1 MKTGI
6 LKDKR
11 YLDHNMGDYHI
22 ETPERLKAIYAMIE
36 EEIHFPYHAVNPR
49 KAAAEDILM
58 IHSQEY
64 YRLIEDTSGK
74 ERVILDP
81 DTSTNAWTF
90 ETALLAAGGILQ
102 AADDIAAGK
111 INNGYALVRP
121 PGHHAERSRA
131 MGFCFFNNI
140 AIAAEHLIKKHGTKR
155 ILIADWDIHHGN
167 GTQNSFYKRDDVLFF
182 STHQYPFYPGTGHW
196 TETGEDKGEGFT
208 VNIPLSP
215 GKTDEDYGYIYD
227 QILFPIASQFQP
239 EFILV
244 SVGFDIYHQDPL
256 GGMLVTKAGFSF
268 MTSIL
273 LKIANLYA
281 GGKILFILE
290 GGYNLQGLKEGS
302 KEILLQISG
311 NRKADAINAGVSEV
325 LIKEL
330 NPVIENHREFWNQ
343 LKCI

>member
-6 LKDKR
+6 LKDRR
-11 YLDHNMGDYHI
+11 YLEHNMGEYHV
-22 ETPERLKAIYAMIE
+22 ETPERLEVIYSMIE
-36 EEIHFPYHAVNPR
+36 EEIHFPYHSIIPR
-49 KAAAEDILM
+49 KAAEEDILA
-58 IHSQEY
+58 IHSRDYFDFIRE
-64 YRLIEDTSGK
+64 TSGK
-74 ERVILDP
+74 ERVFLDP

-90 ETALLAAGGILQ
+90 ETALLAAGGVIQ
-102 AADDIAAGK
+102 AADDIIDGI
-111 INNGYALVRP
+111 INNGFAFVRP

-140 AIAAEHLIKKHGTKR
+140 AITAEYLMKKHGIKR

-167 GTQNSFYKRDDVLFF
+167 GTQKSFYSRNDVLFF

-196 TETGEDKGEGFT
+196 SEAGEEKGKGYT
-208 VNIPLSP
+208 INVPLSP
-215 GKTDEDYGYIYD
+215 GKTDEDFAYIYKN
-227 QILFPIASQFQP
+227 ILFPTASQFQP

-273 LKIANLYA
+273 QKIANLYA
-281 GGKILFILE
+281 EGRILFILE
-290 GGYNLQGLKEGS
+290 GGYNLQGLEEGS
-302 KEILLQISG
+302 KKILLQISE
-311 NRKADAINAGVSEV
+311 NCEPDSVCSEASEV
-325 LIKEL
+325 LKKEI
-330 NPVIENHREFWNQ
+330 NPVIETHKNYWNQ

>member
-11 YLDHNMGDYHI
+11 YLDHNMGDHHV
-22 ETPERLKAIYAMIE
+22 ETPERLEAIYSMIE
-36 EEIHFPYHAVNPR
+36 EDIHFPYHPIIPR
-49 KAAAEDILM
+49 KAAAEDIQT
-58 IHSQEY
+58 IHSPEY
-64 YRLIEDTSGK
+64 YEFIRETSGK
-74 ERVILDP
+74 ERVFLDP

-90 ETALLAAGGILQ
+90 ETALLAAGGVLQ
-102 AADDIAAGK
+102 AADDIIDDT
-111 INNGYALVRP
+111 INNGFAFVRP

-140 AIAAEHLIKKHGTKR
+140 AITAEYLIKKNGIKR

-167 GTQNSFYKRDDVLFF
+167 GTQNSFYSRDDVLFF
-182 STHQYPFYPGTGHW
+182 STHQYPYYPGTGHW
-196 TETGEDKGEGFT
+196 SEAGEKKGKGYT
-208 VNIPLSP
+208 INIPLSP
-215 GKTDEDYGYIYD
+215 GKTDEDFAYIYKD
-227 QILFPIASQFQP
+227 ILLPIASQFQP

-273 LKIANLYA
+273 LKIANSYS
-281 GGKILFILE
+281 GGRILFILE
-290 GGYNLQGLKEGS
+290 GGYNLQGLREGS
-302 KEILLQISG
+302 QEILLQISG
-311 NRKADAINAGVSEV
+311 NCEPASVNPAASEV
-325 LIKEL
+325 LKNEL
-330 NPVIENHREFWNQ
+330 SPVIEIHQESWNQ